1 MKSRKLMVT
10 VIWLG
15 AGACLS
21 AQDRLTVAVFDY
33 TGVPDAVMSP
43 AVEMARNTFRV
54 AGIETVWLVCPFSRA
69 KPEGCTLPLPPLGL
83 YVTMNVVPKVP
94 AEQAG
99 HAGFALTGPD
109 ALQRP
114 RAYAAYTVVEDLAKK
129 MRRPAWLVLGCVM
142 THEIAHVLGLK
153 HGEWGVMRATL
164 SPRDLDDVR
173 QGWAFTAAEDTQ
185 LRAGTS
191 RLVGAREVA
200 EAGRR

>member
-83 YVTMNVVPKVP
+83 YVTMNVVPTP
-94 AEQAG
+94 MR
-99 HAGFALTGPD
+99 FTGRGRT
-109 ALQRP
+109 RP
-114 RAYAAYTVVEDLAKK
+114 IR
-129 MRRPAWLVLGCVM
+129 
-142 THEIAHVLGLK
+142 
-153 HGEWGVMRATL
+153 
-164 SPRDLDDVR
+164 
-173 QGWAFTAAEDTQ
+173 
-185 LRAGTS
+185 
-191 RLVGAREVA
+191 
-200 EAGRR
+200 